1 MVSMI
6 QMSGERFDELVVEAL
21 DKIPAELRRLMQ
33 NVAVF
38 VDEEPE
44 AGSGQLLGR
53 YEGTPL
59 PERGDW
65 YSGVL
70 PDRITIYM
78 GPILR
83 ISHTSED
90 VINEVAVTVA
100 HEVAHHFGISDE
112 RLDEL
117 GWA

>member
-1 MVSMI
+1 MI
-6 QMSGERFDELVVEAL
+6 QMSGERFDELVVDAL
-21 DKIPAELRRLMQ
+21 DKIPGDLRRLMQ

-38 VDEEPE
+38 VAEEPE
-44 AGSGQLLGR
+44 VTSGQLLGR

-78 GPILR
+78 VPILR
-83 ISHTSED
+83 ISDTTDD

-112 RLDEL
+112 RLEEL
-117 GWA
+117 GRA

>member
-1 MVSMI
+1 
-6 QMSGERFDELVVEAL
+6 MSAERFEELVVAAL
-21 DKIPAELRRLMQ
+21 DQIPAELRRLMQ

-38 VDEEPE
+38 VDDEPE
-44 AGSGQLLGR
+44 AGSPPLLGR

-59 PERGDW
+59 TARGDW

-70 PDRITIYM
+70 PDRITIYR

-83 ISHTSED
+83 ISRTTED
-90 VINEVAVTVA
+90 VVNEVTVTVA
-100 HEVAHHFGISDE
+100 HEIAHHFGISDA

-117 GWA
+117 GWG